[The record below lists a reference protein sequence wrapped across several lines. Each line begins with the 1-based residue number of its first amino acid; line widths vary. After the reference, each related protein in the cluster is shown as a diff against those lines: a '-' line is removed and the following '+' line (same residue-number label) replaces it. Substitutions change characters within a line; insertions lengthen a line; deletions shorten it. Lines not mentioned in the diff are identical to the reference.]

1 MFQPL
6 HIIINWPSF
15 TTMKN
20 CTSHCFVKYLS
31 LIDKVLSLLEGHQ
44 LPQLHPHLLHSCDRV
59 PSSAPPTSLTARQH
73 SAAMHSSD
81 SPINTFHP
89 GLHCLVPI
97 THIASQISYNIQTA
111 HYSTT
116 LVVHPVTTHTVQQLP
131 LTLPAYTTPFLDT
144 STVHTFYIIL
154 PYPVL
159 YTFIFCT
166 NSTKCTPYSR
176 MMPR

>member
-1 MFQPL
+1 MVPGIGIYLPCRFLLRIYPSACHLHFTYVTCLTQSFSCSVNMPQPPHRALFIFSMFQPL

-73 SAAMHSSD
+73 SVAMHSSD
-81 SPINTFHP
+81 SPINTFFHP

-97 THIASQISYNIQTA
+97 THIANQISYNI
-111 HYSTT
+111 
-116 LVVHPVTTHTVQQLP
+116 
-131 LTLPAYTTPFLDT
+131 
-144 STVHTFYIIL
+144 
-154 PYPVL
+154 
-159 YTFIFCT
+159 
-166 NSTKCTPYSR
+166 
-176 MMPR
+176 